1 MYDDFAYICGDVKHT
16 PRWPAAA
23 RAEGTGRGNWQR
35 ELAANANLMRKILKS
50 TPLSGLKGANVAAA
64 AAAAVA
70 VVLQLQQVAASGNVQ
85 MTSFKFMHDPHS
97 NSSSISCQQQQRCSV
112 VVVELMFY

>member
-1 MYDDFAYICGDVKHT
+1 MTTLHTFAVMLSIRHVGQQQL
-16 PRWPAAA
+16 
-23 RAEGTGRGNWQR
+23 GQR

-97 NSSSISCQQQQRCSV
+97 SSSSISCQQQQRCSV